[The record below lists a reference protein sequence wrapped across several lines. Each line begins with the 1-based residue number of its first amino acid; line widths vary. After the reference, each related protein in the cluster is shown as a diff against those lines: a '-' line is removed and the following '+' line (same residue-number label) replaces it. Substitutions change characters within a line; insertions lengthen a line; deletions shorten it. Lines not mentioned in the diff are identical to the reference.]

1 MERDATMDYFVRES
15 APGASNPELMDTTCA
30 AIQSEWLA
38 SLTFPEKQSSLSDE
52 ERCARISTVIK
63 KKDIAQN
70 LYDAYAAALI
80 GYSTD
85 DDDFEEI
92 KILHDELT
100 ACNEGENTFDFLSDI
115 SEPFDFRKN
124 CLKLCEQKQSV
135 SQIDGDP
142 CPRMELKPLSWDRE
156 H

>member
-1 MERDATMDYFVRES
+1 MVEEKMERDATMDYFVRES

-30 AIQSEWLA
+30 AIKLGA
-38 SLTFPEKQSSLSDE
+38 
-52 ERCARISTVIK
+52 

-92 KILHDELT
+92 KILHDDLT
-100 ACNEGENTFDFLSDI
+100 ACNEGSFRLATMTRKRHDWPCRGTNTT
-115 SEPFDFRKN
+115 
-124 CLKLCEQKQSV
+124 
-135 SQIDGDP
+135 P
-142 CPRMELKPLSWDRE
+142 CITG
-156 H
+156 